1 MSPEAV
7 QGAKATSIADLSTRL
22 QVYFGKR
29 RQRLAREYNP
39 NNTPVENLA
48 GNAAYCT
55 RLLDVYNQMRS
66 HPNATPPRDGTLLSH
81 IPEWTRIYQI
91 ADEISEGGFDLATL
105 QGFPRLQ
112 SALAN
117 STSYTPSKWLLE
129 QELSARYSNQAI
141 SKLDPTAP
149 RDADALIARY
159 AQLEGEETCWPPR
172 QTDPLHPPAR
182 DVYDVAAGQKL
193 AGLALSGGGI
203 RSATFCLG
211 ILQALAAQNL
221 IGKFDYISSIS
232 GGGYTH
238 AWLAAWLHREPR
250 GIASVEHKLTP
261 LPSKDSLARVP
272 EQLNWL
278 RRYSSYLTP
287 QRGLFTADTWTMGAI
302 WFRNTFLNQI
312 ILFSFF
318 AVGLMVVRTIMHPF
332 TMPAFLFPQ
341 HPRTVAVIVNDMWQ
355 CLFTLATI
363 LCIVWAGYGV
373 VAVWHALSSMTA
385 KTPGGGRPP
394 AGAIGDFEVVSFIVL
409 PGFLLALIVALVTT
423 DVFRLHDL
431 PLDGL
436 NGLHDFWVRHTG
448 RYHFLLFVWAVY
460 VLALLVAMTQGGK
473 ALESSRN
480 NSRLGRPWV
489 RVLAFYLSVLF
500 CGLLPIAASI
510 FVSVKGYRGSTIQR
524 ASVNVAHRLDLMIQP
539 ADATDK
545 GGAQPSKANPPAIVQ
560 KPVSDPRP
568 RLPHPIRSQALIAL
582 ILPLL
587 FFAAQ
592 FTAIRL
598 HLGLLGRS
606 YEESR
611 REWMARYGAWAA
623 IISFL
628 WIGLGT
634 VALVGPNLYYW
645 FFDSGSKRKL
655 LSAAVVALIHGV
667 TLYSGSS
674 SKTSGTPDPR
684 KFFGYSIL
692 DLLGIVGAPVAVLSL
707 LIITSGLVDIATNSA
722 FDHLYS
728 LVNTANKMRSGLDL
742 WAEPGSVMALLRYE
756 FAVSG
761 PVFLFAFCLLLLILF
776 GWRIDV
782 NEFSLNPFYRDRLAR
797 CYIGASNGNR
807 VPDPF
812 TGFDDHTEASTRSGI
827 ALTELLP
834 VRFGGKTLEMPGQ
847 PGKQQAPYDGPLAIF
862 GATVNLTFG
871 KDLAY
876 QDRKGTSFAFSPLF
890 TGYHVGWTAED
901 GEVSTTTYNGFV
913 PTRDYAYRSY
923 TVEKSEKTT
932 FGIPLAMAGA
942 ISGAAL
948 SPNQGFSSQPALAFL
963 MTLFNV
969 RLGWWIANTRRPWV
983 WPNELDQPTP
993 SFGLRYLLSELFGY
1007 SDDTSNYV
1015 SLCDGGRF
1023 DNMGL
1028 YELVRRR
1035 CSLIVICDGEQDEK
1049 TTFEGM
1055 GLAIAK
1061 ARIDF
1066 GVEIYFPPDQ
1076 IQALTPGEDGLS
1088 SAHFACGTIQYPAP
1102 PGGDSGCPSYSGKI
1116 VYLKTAYKG
1125 DEPMD
1130 LRHYKREHP
1139 DFPQESTLNQW
1150 FTEPQFESYRRL
1162 GQLTAEQ
1169 AMDYLVPQH
1178 P

>member
-1 MSPEAV
+1 VSTPPT
-7 QGAKATSIADLSTRL
+7 QGAKSTPIGNRL
-22 QVYFGKR
+22 AELQAFVGG
-29 RQRLAREYNP
+29 QRKKLAREFNP
-39 NNTPVENLA
+39 DDIPVDSFA
-48 GNAAYCT
+48 GNTAYCT
-55 RLLDVYNQMRS
+55 RLLEVYDQMRRS
-66 HPNATPPRDGTLLSH
+66 SNLLSH
-81 IPEWTRIYQI
+81 VPEWAESYEIDHDN
-91 ADEISEGGFDLATL
+91 ADEGFHLATL

-112 SALAN
+112 AALAN
-117 STSYTPSKWLLE
+117 CTSYTPSKWLLE
-129 QELSARYSNQAI
+129 RELSARYSNRAMNE
-141 SKLDPTAP
+141 LDSGTP
-149 RDADALIARY
+149 RDADDLIARY
-159 AQLEGEETCWPPR
+159 ARLDGGEKCWPP
-172 QTDPLHPPAR
+172 QQADAPDQPAK
-182 DVYDVAAGQKL
+182 DVYDVAADQQL
-193 AGLALSGGGI
+193 AGLSLSGGGI

-211 ILQALAAQNL
+211 ILQALAAHRL
-221 IGKFDYISSIS
+221 LGKFDYISSIS
-232 GGGYTH
+232 GGGYIH
-238 AWLAAWLHREPR
+238 EWLAAWLHREPL
-250 GIASVEHKLTP
+250 GLASVERKLTP
-261 LPSKDSLARVP
+261 LPSPNSLARVP

-287 QRGLFTADTWTMGAI
+287 QRGMFTADTWTMAAI

-318 AVGLMVVRTIMHPF
+318 AVGLLLVRAVMHPF
-332 TMPAFLFPQ
+332 TMSPFLLPQ
-341 HPRTVAVIVNDMWQ
+341 TPRTVAVVVNDLWQ
-355 CLFTLATI
+355 GLFTVATVI
-363 LCIVWAGYGV
+363 CVLWAAYGV
-373 VAVWHALSSMTA
+373 RVVWRALASLTA
-385 KTPGGGRPP
+385 ETPGGGRVP
-394 AGAIGDFEVVSFIVL
+394 AGAINDLEVFTFLVL
-409 PGFLLALIVALVTT
+409 PGFLLAMIVALVTT
-423 DVFRLHDL
+423 DVFRIHDL
-431 PLDGL
+431 PLDVL
-436 NGLHDFWVRHTG
+436 NRLHHIWAQHYG
-448 RYHFLLFVWAVY
+448 RYHALLFVWALY
-460 VLALLVAMTQGGK
+460 VFSLLVAMTQGGK
-473 ALESSRN
+473 ALQSSRN
-480 NSRLGRPWV
+480 NSPLGHSWT
-489 RVLAFYLSVLF
+489 RVFGFYSSIAL
-500 CGLLPIAASI
+500 CGLIPITASI
-510 FVSVKGYRGSTIQR
+510 YVSVRGYRGSTIQI
-524 ASVNVAHRLDLMIQP
+524 ASVYVAHRLDRLILYP
-539 ADATDK
+539 PDSTAANDK
-545 GGAQPSKANPPAIVQ
+545 SAAQPSK
-560 KPVSDPRP
+560 VSPSTPGSGEMRP
-568 RLPHPIRSQALIAL
+568 PHPIRPQALIAL
-582 ILPLL
+582 VLPLL

-592 FTAIRL
+592 FTSIRL

-628 WIGLGT
+628 WLGLGT
-634 VALVGPNLYYW
+634 IALVGPNLYYW
-645 FFDSGSKRKL
+645 LFDSGSKRKL
-655 LSAAVVALIHGV
+655 LSAAVVALIHAV
-667 TLYSGSS
+667 TLYSGGS
-674 SKTSGTPDPR
+674 SKTSGTPDPS
-684 KFFGYSIL
+684 KFFGYSMM
-692 DLLGIVGAPVAVLSL
+692 DLLGIVGAPVAILSL
-707 LIITSGLVDIATNSA
+707 LVITSGLVDIATNASFVHVYSYFNA
-722 FDHLYS
+722 FNQVFHG
-728 LVNTANKMRSGLDL
+728 RDL
-742 WAEPGSVMALLRYE
+742 WAERASPMNLLFYLCG
-756 FAVSG
+756 VSG
-761 PVFLFAFCLLLLILF
+761 PVLLFAFCCLSLVLF
-776 GWRIDV
+776 GWRIDI

-834 VRFGGKTLEMPGQ
+834 ARFGGTSLQMPGQ
-847 PGKQQAPYDGPLAIF
+847 PGKKKAPYDGPMPIF

-876 QDRKGTSFAFSPLF
+876 QDRKGTSFAFSALY

-913 PTRDYAYRSY
+913 PTHDFAYRDYPGDGSG
-923 TVEKSEKTT
+923 TKTY
-932 FGIPLAMAGA
+932 GIPLAMAGA

-969 RLGWWIANTRRPWV
+969 RLGWWIANPRKPWI
-983 WPNELDQPTP
+983 WPNDLDQPSP

-1035 CSLIVICDGEQDEK
+1035 CSLIVVCDGEQDDK

-1088 SAHFACGTIQYPAP
+1088 SAHFACGSILYPAP
-1102 PGGDSGCPSYSGKI
+1102 PGKDSACPRYTGKI
-1116 VYLKTAYKG
+1116 IYLKTAYKG

-1139 DFPQESTLNQW
+1139 EFPQESTLNQW

-1169 AMDYLVPQH
+1169 AMDYITPH
-1178 P
+1178 SP